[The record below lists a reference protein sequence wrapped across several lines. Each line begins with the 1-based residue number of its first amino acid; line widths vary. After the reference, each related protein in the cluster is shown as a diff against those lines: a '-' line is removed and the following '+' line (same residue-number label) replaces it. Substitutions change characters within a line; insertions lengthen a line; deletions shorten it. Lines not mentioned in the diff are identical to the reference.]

1 MNQIEAHYRVPSC
14 GSGKVFPQFEIIKN
28 QRKMI
33 EKNHIINVYSAKR
46 TGVVKV
52 MHAESLEI
60 TKVA

>member
-1 MNQIEAHYRVPSC
+1 
-14 GSGKVFPQFEIIKN
+14 
-28 QRKMI
+28 MI
-33 EKNHIINVYSAKR
+33 EKKHIINVYSAKR